1 MGFPCGWRATTGSR
15 NSSCKGEGTMLVI
28 DRIEGGIAVCE
39 TEDGA
44 GNCPLPDFPPEC
56 GKGTAWSAWT
66 AAGRS
71 TGRKP
76 SGGGSRT
83 TAGQRDCSGANP
95 GNNRNRTE
103 KGMTCEGHTFL
114 LYREKR
120 ERKPGESGYTAK
132 SGRPDAVRHTARATI
147 LCKKQLGLGQHWHT
161 AQGEAFSGVWD
172 CFPGLRTGSDGAR

>member
-1 MGFPCGWRATTGSR
+1 
-15 NSSCKGEGTMLVI
+15 MLVI

-39 TEDGA
+39 TEDGRRELPLA
-44 GNCPLPDFPPEC
+44 GLPA
-56 GKGTAWSAWT
+56 GVGTAWSAWT

-103 KGMTCEGHTFL
+103 KGMT
-114 LYREKR
+114 
-120 ERKPGESGYTAK
+120 
-132 SGRPDAVRHTARATI
+132 
-147 LCKKQLGLGQHWHT
+147 
-161 AQGEAFSGVWD
+161 
-172 CFPGLRTGSDGAR
+172 